1 MIVVVFVHHYFAHT
15 NISPTS
21 LSEDFFSFVHQYFCV
36 LPTNISPTSLSED
49 FFSFVQSSSTAV
61 KLVRAE

>member
-1 MIVVVFVHHYFAHT
+1 MIVVVFVQQYFAAT
-15 NISPTS
+15 NISPS

-36 LPTNISPTSLSED
+36 LPTNISPSLSED